1 MSTAGA
7 FAVPQFRRYY
17 LGAVAATNATWIFRV
32 LLAWSAWD
40 LTGSASFV
48 GLVAAAGL
56 LPVAVFGP
64 LFGAA
69 TDRTEIVRA
78 FRLAST
84 GLLISPLMLLGLYGL
99 NWLAP
104 IPLLILSVSYGVIL
118 AAYHPL
124 RQSMGPRLVDP
135 PLIGSV
141 VALAALNFNV
151 GRLLAPAIGGL
162 LIAQAG
168 EEVTALV
175 SAAMFAP
182 SILIAATLSPRPN
195 TRTGPRGSFLSDL
208 RAGFSIAWER
218 WPVRRALLLSV
229 FALGPVRALTE
240 LLTLIADGRFGRGA
254 EGLGLL
260 TSAVGF
266 GALIAAVFQVFAG
279 QTLLRK
285 ITLRYGVVTLGFV
298 AGILMTG
305 ASRFDLVILAAAVT
319 GFCGTYVGV
328 SLQIGLQARL
338 EDGLRG
344 RVMSLWMLATTLST
358 SVLALTI
365 SVLSEGAGL
374 NAATIWVF
382 IASAGVVAAIALWR
396 HRE

>member
-7 FAVPQFRRYY
+7 FGVPQFRRYY
-17 LGAVAATNATWIFRV
+17 LGAVAAMNATWIFRV

-40 LTGSASFV
+40 VTGSASFV
-48 GLVAAAGL
+48 GLVAAAGM
-56 LPVAVFGP
+56 LPVALLGP
-64 LFGAA
+64 FFGAA
-69 TDRTEIVRA
+69 TDRSEIVRA
-78 FRLAST
+78 FRWAST
-84 GLLISPLMLLGLYGL
+84 GLLISPLMLFALYAL

-104 IPLLILSVSYGVIL
+104 VPLLILSALYGVIL
-118 AAYHPL
+118 AGYHPL

-168 EEVTALV
+168 EELTALV
-175 SAAMFAP
+175 SAVLFAP
-182 SILIAATLSPRPN
+182 SILIAGTLTPRSN
-195 TRTGPRGSFLSDL
+195 TRTGPRSSFASDL
-208 RAGFSIAWER
+208 RAGFGVAWER
-218 WPVRRALLLSV
+218 WPVRRTLLLSV
-229 FALGPVRALTE
+229 FALGPMRALTE

-279 QTLLRK
+279 QSLLRK
-285 ITLRYGVVTLGFV
+285 HLLRYGVVTLGFL

-305 ASRFDLVILAAAVT
+305 ASRFDLVIATAAIM

-338 EDGLRG
+338 EDELRG

-358 SVLALTI
+358 SVLALVI
-365 SVLSEGAGL
+365 SVGSEMAGL
-374 NAATIWVF
+374 NQATTWTF
-382 IASAGVVAAIALWR
+382 LTCATVVAMIAVYR
-396 HRE
+396 RRE